1 MAKWARGLLLLA
13 GVGLVAPARAADQTD
28 QISHVRTS
36 EPAVQALLDWG
47 LMRSATLTSLVESLN
62 RSDVI
67 VYVQQGTLPAGVGGV
82 LLHRIVSRGARRYVR
97 ILVSLRG
104 ARERLTGVI
113 AHELQHAVELA
124 QATDVQHHDDVTAL
138 FKRIGFPANCQR
150 TCFETA
156 TALDVQARVVDEVE
170 ATVRQRP

>member
-1 MAKWARGLLLLA
+1 MARWGRGLFLLMGL
-13 GVGLVAPARAADQTD
+13 GVSAPSWAADQL
-28 QISHVRTS
+28 SNVRTG

-47 LMRSATLTSLVESLN
+47 MTHSPTLTSLVETLN
-62 RSDVI
+62 RSDLI

-82 LLHRIVSRGARRYVR
+82 LLHRIVSRGGRRYVR

-124 QATDVQHHDDVTAL
+124 QPPTSGTTMTSPRSSGASDSPPTAS
-138 FKRIGFPANCQR
+138 
-150 TCFETA
+150 
-156 TALDVQARVVDEVE
+156 
-170 ATVRQRP
+170 VRAPRRRQPSPCRHA